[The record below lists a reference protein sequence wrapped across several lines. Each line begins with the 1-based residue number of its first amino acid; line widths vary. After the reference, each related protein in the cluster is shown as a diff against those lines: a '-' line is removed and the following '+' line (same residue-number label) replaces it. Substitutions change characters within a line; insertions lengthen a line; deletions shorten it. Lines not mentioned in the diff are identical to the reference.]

1 VARRWSKIILGDRSR
16 GRFVPDAVSASSGAN
31 AGRHFYRRRRRRKGR
46 VKRDT
51 TQIKWSFR
59 RRPDL
64 SLTDKFSK
72 RTRGDMVG
80 VLWLMTSKDTHLL
93 INFVRVRQL
102 NRYQI
107 DE

>member
-1 VARRWSKIILGDRSR
+1 VARRWSKIILGDRSG

-31 AGRHFYRRRRRRKGR
+31 AGRHFYRRRRRKGR

-64 SLTDKFSK
+64 SLTDKFRK
-72 RTRGDMVG
+72 RKEHEATWPECCG
-80 VLWLMTSKDTHLL
+80 
-93 INFVRVRQL
+93 
-102 NRYQI
+102 
-107 DE
+107 